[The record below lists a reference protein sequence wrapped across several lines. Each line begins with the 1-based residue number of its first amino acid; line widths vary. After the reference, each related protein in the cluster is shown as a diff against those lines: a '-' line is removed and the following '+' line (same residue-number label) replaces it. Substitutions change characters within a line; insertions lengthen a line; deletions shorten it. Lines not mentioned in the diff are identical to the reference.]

1 MQPPMN
7 ATGPDPAGFAPP
19 LLTWF
24 RRHGRHDLPWQ
35 RMRTAY
41 RVWISEIML
50 QQTQVATVIPY
61 YKRFVER
68 FPDVRALADAPL
80 DAVLH
85 AWSGLGYYA
94 RARNLHRTAAILR
107 DAHGADFPR
116 DFAAV
121 VALPGIGPSTAG
133 AILALA
139 LDERHPILDGN
150 VKRVLARWFG
160 IAGFPGEARVTKLLW
175 SLTDAVT
182 PSAAAADYT
191 QAIMDLGAT
200 LCTRTQPACE
210 RCPVCAGCVARREG
224 ATARLPTPRPRR
236 LRPQR
241 AVFWLVVRR
250 GESVLLEQR
259 PPAGIWGGLW
269 AFPEFATRALAE
281 SMLERIH
288 GSTTGSGS
296 LSVGP
301 TINHSFSHF
310 DLAITPLVAEL
321 APRAGSV
328 MEGPAQ
334 TWYNSRE
341 PARVGLAAPVARL
354 LHGDAAPLHHS
365 ST

>member
-1 MQPPMN
+1 MN
-7 ATGPDPAGFAPP
+7 AAGPDPAGFAPP

-24 RRHGRHDLPWQ
+24 RSHGRHDLPWQ
-35 RMRTAY
+35 RTRTAY

-61 YKRFVER
+61 YERFMAG

-94 RARNLHRTAAILR
+94 RARNLHRTAGILR
-107 DAHGADFPR
+107 DVHGGDFPR
-116 DFAAV
+116 ALAAV

-160 IAGFPGEARVTKLLW
+160 IAGFPGEARVAKILW
-175 SLTDAVT
+175 SLSDAVT
-182 PSAAAADYT
+182 PSTDAADYT

-210 RCPVCAGCVARREG
+210 RCPVRAGCIARRDG
-224 ATARLPTPRPRR
+224 TTAHLPTPRPRR
-236 LRPQR
+236 ERPR
-241 AVFWLVVRR
+241 RTVFWLVIRR
-250 GESVLLEQR
+250 GETVLLEQR

-269 AFPEFATRALAE
+269 AFPEFATRELAE
-281 SMLERIH
+281 SMLERI
-288 GSTTGSGS
+288 GGGAGESGA

-301 TINHSFSHF
+301 TISHSFSHF
-310 DLAITPLVAEL
+310 DLAITPLVADL
-321 APRAGSV
+321 APLAGSV

-341 PARVGLAAPVARL
+341 PVRVGLAAPVARL
-354 LHGDAAPLHHS
+354 LHGDASPLRRG